1 MSNKV
6 WNPRF
11 TFYAISNG
19 LSEQQQ
25 LEKDREVWNGGYMVG
40 FSLWIGRKWS
50 EWWNEYRGDRKDL
63 PKSVHLAML
72 GDREHNL
79 FDQWLCENC
88 NE

>member
-25 LEKDREVWNGGYMVG
+25 LEKDREVWNGGCMLG

-50 EWWNEYRGDRKDL
+50 DWWNEYRRDRKDL

-72 GDREHNL
+72 GDWEHKL